1 MKYGETEKE
10 KLYSKKLQCREIVK
24 EILDFGVDEIQ
35 KKHIIYLL
43 SLELEDRNI
52 MLEIS
57 KFINL
62 EDNLK
67 RELIL

>member
-1 MKYGETEKE
+1 MKYGKTEKE
-10 KLYSKKLQCREIVK
+10 KLYSKRMQCRDILK
-24 EILDFGVDEIQ
+24 EILNFGVDEMQ
-35 KKHIIYLL
+35 KKHLIYLI

-57 KFINL
+57 KLINL

-67 RELIL
+67 KELIL